1 MKKILFI
8 SLLALA
14 AIPFQNCN
22 DGGGDD
28 PQPDTTK
35 TTKPKPVNTFK
46 FNGITTYNLTWDS
59 TTMVGQ
65 YRSTTDQTTI
75 TVTGFDGSK
84 YAEFELK
91 FPGNKIG
98 SFKHSTNPD
107 YVNISIATGSGV
119 TRKEYEFTTQPNK
132 EMTINVTKYDPILGR
147 IKGTFSGDLQEA
159 GSLATAT
166 ISAGAFE
173 VLRIED
179 Q

>member
-1 MKKILFI
+1 MKKILIIILF
-8 SLLALA
+8 ALA
-14 AIPFQNCN
+14 ALPFQNCN
-22 DGGGDD
+22 NNGNDD
-28 PQPDTTK
+28 PPIDTIPVVK
-35 TTKPKPVNTFK
+35 QEPVNTFK
-46 FNGITTYNLTWDS
+46 FNGITTYKLKWDS
-59 TTMVGQ
+59 TVMIGQ
-65 YRSTTDQTTI
+65 YRASTDQTTI
-75 TVTGFDGSK
+75 TVSGNDGSK

-98 SFKHSTNPD
+98 SFKHSINPD
-107 YVNISIATGSGV
+107 YVNITVATGTGV
-119 TRKEYEFTTQPNK
+119 TRKEYEFTTQAGK
-132 EMTINVTKYDPILGR
+132 DMIINVTKYDPILGH

>member
-22 DGGGDD
+22 NGGNDD
-28 PQPDTTK
+28 PPVDTIPV
-35 TTKPKPVNTFK
+35 TKPKPVNTFK
-46 FNGITTYNLTWDS
+46 FNGITTYNLVWDS
-59 TTMVGQ
+59 TVMIGQ
-65 YRSTTDQTTI
+65 YRATTDQTTI
-75 TVTGFDGSK
+75 TVSGNDGNK

-107 YVNISIATGSGV
+107 FVNISVATGTGV

-132 EMTINVTKYDPILGR
+132 DMIINVTKYDPILGR

-173 VLRIED
+173 VVRIED